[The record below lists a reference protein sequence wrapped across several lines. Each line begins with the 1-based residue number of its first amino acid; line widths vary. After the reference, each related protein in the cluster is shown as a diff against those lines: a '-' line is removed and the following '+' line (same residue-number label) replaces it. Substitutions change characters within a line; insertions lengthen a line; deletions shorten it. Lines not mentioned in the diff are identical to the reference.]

1 MSDVAKRNSC
11 RHLLTDMLHKHPE
24 FQGSGSVRAL
34 RPSALMSP
42 PHTGQE
48 KQKGSGDRP
57 ALSSPSARP
66 QGSFF
71 PVPSGREAEYE
82 EGLVTA
88 CELGQGYEQP
98 PN

>member
-1 MSDVAKRNSC
+1 MAKRNS
-11 RHLLTDMLHKHPE
+11 RLHLFTDVLHKHPE
-24 FQGSGSVRAL
+24 FQGSGAVRAL
-34 RPSALMSP
+34 RPSVLLSP

-66 QGSFF
+66 QGSLF
-71 PVPSGREAEYE
+71 PVSSGREAECE